1 MCVKIAFG
9 FINSRQFITE
19 GKELSEP
26 SYANITSQNSVYLF
40 EFWLQ
45 THAFLVLVRFTVC
58 YSNVSQCTFCSF
70 SPSEVSATT
79 ANSLNQTGSKF
90 IPENCLQTEP
100 FCAGLISLTIL
111 QSSYQCTSENLAS
124 YFPLLFVQR
133 TESIAN

>member
-1 MCVKIAFG
+1 MFVNPDFKARRFFITYMSKLLLG
-9 FINSRQFITE
+9 SINSRQFITE

-58 YSNVSQCTFCSF
+58 FPNLSQYTFCTC

-79 ANSLNQTGSKF
+79 ANSPNQTGSKF
-90 IPENCLQTEP
+90 IPENCQQTKP
-100 FCAGLISLTIL
+100 FCAGLISLPIL
-111 QSSYQCTSENLAS
+111 I
-124 YFPLLFVQR
+124 PM
-133 TESIAN
+133 